1 MDINVRV
8 VMTKNA
14 MEFITP
20 LTFQTL
26 SQNPVAIEMFKSPER
41 WEIEHISLAR
51 AADVMVIAPATA
63 NIIGKIASGIADDLL
78 TTTIMATK
86 APVIIAPAMNANMY
100 ENEAVQDNIKKLKK
114 RGYIFVEPA
123 VGRLACGINA
133 KGKLASVGHIL
144 EIIENHLTKKDMQSQ
159 RVLVTAGPTIEK
171 IDAVRYISNYSSGK
185 MGYALAKA
193 ARNRG
198 AKVTLVSGRVSLS
211 PPVGVEFIQVT
222 SAADMYKAVTEIAK
236 EQDII
241 IKAAAVSDF
250 TPSDTYEHKLK
261 KDKMPELKLTKN
273 PDILMELGKEKNYF
287 LVGFCMET
295 ENLIQNA
302 IEKLNKKNLDMI
314 VANSL
319 NEKGAGFGTDT
330 NIATIITPQKQ
341 ESLPLMSKYELAHK
355 ILDKVMECKQ

>member
-1 MDINVRV
+1 
-8 VMTKNA
+8 
-14 MEFITP
+14 
-20 LTFQTL
+20 
-26 SQNPVAIEMFKSPER
+26 
-41 WEIEHISLAR
+41 
-51 AADVMVIAPATA
+51 
-63 NIIGKIASGIADDLL
+63 
-78 TTTIMATK
+78 
-86 APVIIAPAMNANMY
+86 
-100 ENEAVQDNIKKLKK
+100 
-114 RGYIFVEPA
+114 
-123 VGRLACGINA
+123 
-133 KGKLASVGHIL
+133 
-144 EIIENHLTKKDMQSQ
+144 MQSQ
-159 RVLVTAGPTIEK
+159 RVLVTKCPTIEK
-171 IDAVRYISNYSSGK
+171 IDASVISATIPAERWICTCKSGK
-185 MGYALAKA
+185 KE
-193 ARNRG
+193 
-198 AKVTLVSGRVSLS
+198 KVTLVSGRVSLS

-341 ESLPLMSKYELAHK
+341 ESLPLMSKYELA
-355 ILDKVMECKQ
+355 IRF